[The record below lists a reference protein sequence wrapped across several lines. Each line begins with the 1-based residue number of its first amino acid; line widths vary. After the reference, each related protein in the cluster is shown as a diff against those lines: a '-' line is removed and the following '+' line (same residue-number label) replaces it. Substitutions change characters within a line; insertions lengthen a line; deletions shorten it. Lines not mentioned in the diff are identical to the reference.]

1 MYRLEI
7 FERLNSDGVGHIIFS
22 KNIPIPKASVY
33 VYTEDTMCS
42 YIRSLDLP
50 WYVKDAY
57 IAQIHYT
64 LHQWFSKNFFRFI
77 EVDYKTSNHTFNIME
92 DNNG

>member
-7 FERLNSDGVGHIIFS
+7 IERLNSDNEESILFS
-22 KNIPIPKASVY
+22 KKVPVPKASVY
-33 VYTEDTMCS
+33 VYTEDTMYA

-57 IAQIHYT
+57 IAQIWYV
-64 LHQWFSKNFFRFI
+64 LNQWFPKNFYRFV
-77 EVDYKTSNHTFNIME
+77 ECD
-92 DNNG
+92 

>member
-7 FERLNSDGVGHIIFS
+7 IERLNSDNEESILFS
-22 KNIPIPKASVY
+22 KKIPVPKAPVY
-33 VYTEDTMCS
+33 IYTEDTMCA

-57 IAQIHYT
+57 VAQIAFT
-64 LHQWFSKNFFRFI
+64 LHQWFPKNFYRFV
-77 EVDYKTSNHTFNIME
+77 ECD
-92 DNNG
+92 